1 MKKFVYSLFLIGF
14 FMMTGCAP
22 LPPYEIK
29 PQTPNLN
36 IAQSQI
42 KPFRVALVVQ
52 DPMPY
57 TLFYQGEKG
66 YSRDGT
72 AETRAGGFMLERD
85 LSKIASDTFSQVFKQ
100 VVVLRDLPQ
109 PGQYDATVNLNIGQI
124 LLKEK
129 VILTGETCDIT
140 AAWTMSLLDNQNR
153 EILSR
158 QGISP
163 AHNFPFSILTPDRD
177 IILGMNEKLSLILT
191 QLAQEWGTIL
201 YKAELQTAGR

>member
-1 MKKFVYSLFLIGF
+1 MKKLAYGLLLITF
-14 FMMTGCAP
+14 FTITGCAP
-22 LPPYEIK
+22 LPPYELK
-29 PQTPNLN
+29 PETPNLN
-36 IAQSQI
+36 ISASQI

-57 TLFYQGEKG
+57 TLFYKGEKG

-109 PGQYDATVNLNIGQI
+109 PGQYDATINLNIAQI

-140 AAWTMSLLDNQNR
+140 MEWSMSVLDSQNR

-163 AHNFPFSILTPDRD
+163 AHNFPFSILTPDHD

-201 YKAELQTAGR
+201 YKTKL